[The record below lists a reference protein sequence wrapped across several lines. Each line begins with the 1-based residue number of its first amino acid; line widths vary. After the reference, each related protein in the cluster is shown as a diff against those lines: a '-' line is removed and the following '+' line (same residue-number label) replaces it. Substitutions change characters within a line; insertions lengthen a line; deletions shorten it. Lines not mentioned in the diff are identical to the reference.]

1 MFNHFSD
8 YFSPSSVRNQESEL
22 DFFFPLREV
31 FHFSYISYIFFSVN
45 QNNFVDLDY
54 KVKAA
59 KS

>member
-22 DFFFPLREV
+22 DFFFFLKER
-31 FHFSYISYIFFSVN
+31 FFIFLIFFSVN
-45 QNNFVDLDY
+45 QNHFVDLDY
-54 KVKAA
+54 KAKAA